1 MIFRDILINEH
12 LENEEVGWG
21 CFQHTSLGREKRKKN
36 VRKTSPISMKTRE
49 NFTAL
54 GGHEVK
60 NSDVV
65 KTIINHPPVITMFIG
80 DMVAIPWISGW

>member
-1 MIFRDILINEH
+1 
-12 LENEEVGWG
+12 
-21 CFQHTSLGREKRKKN
+21 
-36 VRKTSPISMKTRE
+36 MKTRE

-65 KTIINHPPVITMFIG
+65 KTIINHPPVITIFLG
-80 DMVAIPWISGW
+80 GMVAIPRKMCGKNGIETDRTAMTITAKRFAGTR